1 MSTPSLDHTLPA
13 PRAGLLARARASR
26 WAPLPIVLTGTFMVV
41 LDFFIVNVAL
51 PSMQARLHASD
62 GAIEWVVAG
71 YSLTSA
77 VLLIAAGRLGDRH
90 GRRRVFAIG
99 LALFTLSS
107 AACGLAANPGMLVG
121 ARLVQGGAAAL
132 LMPNVLSLIGVLYAG
147 VDRARALAAYGMTM
161 GLAAVSGQL
170 IGGLLVQADIAGAGW
185 RSVFLI
191 NIPVGALALAL
202 TPRIVPESRAEG
214 CGRVDLTGT
223 LLVTAGLT
231 AIVLPLVEG
240 RTHGW
245 PLWTWLSLASAPL
258 ILALFTVQQRALG
271 RRGPR
276 TPDGARP
283 LISGEL
289 FRTRGF
295 TAGLVAQ
302 LVFWSGQASFFL
314 VLALYLQQGRGLS
327 ALHSGLVF
335 TILAV
340 AYLAASL
347 RAPGLTER
355 HGRRVLAIGALAL
368 AAGHGLLALA
378 VGEVGTGGSVL
389 ALVPGLI
396 LVGGGMGLG
405 ITPLATLIM
414 SDMKPEHAG
423 ATSGVLATAQNVGNA
438 IGVAVIGVLF
448 FGAAAAAHG
457 IGGAFQLAEAVLA
470 GVLLAVAGLTRL
482 LAKVGS

>member
-1 MSTPSLDHTLPA
+1 MSTPSLA
-13 PRAGLLARARASR
+13 PSRLTTPLQRARTSR
-26 WAPLPIVLTGTFMVV
+26 WAPLPIILAGTFMVV

-77 VLLIAAGRLGDRH
+77 VLLITASRLGDRH
-90 GRRRVFAIG
+90 GHRRAFAVG

-107 AACGLAANPGMLVG
+107 AACGLATSPGMLVG
-121 ARLVQGGAAAL
+121 ARLVQGSAAAL
-132 LMPNVLSLIGVLYAG
+132 LMPNVLSLIGVLYDG

-170 IGGLLVQADIAGAGW
+170 IGGALVQADIAGLGW
-185 RSVFLI
+185 RTVFLI
-191 NIPVGALALAL
+191 NVPVGAVALALA
-202 TPRIVPESRAEG
+202 PRLIPESRAAG
-214 CGRVDLTGT
+214 SGRVDLAGT

-240 RTHGW
+240 RSHGW
-245 PLWTWLSLASAPL
+245 PLWTWLTLAAAPL
-258 ILALFTVQQRALG
+258 LLAAFALHQR
-271 RRGPR
+271 R
-276 TPDGARP
+276 TANP
-283 LISGEL
+283 LIPGEL
-289 FRTRGF
+289 FRAPGF
-295 TAGLVAQ
+295 TAGIVAQ

-340 AYLAASL
+340 AYLGTSL
-347 RAPGLTER
+347 RAPVLTER
-355 HGRRVLAIGALAL
+355 HGRRVLAIGALIL
-368 AAGHGLLALA
+368 AIGHGLLALA
-378 VGEVGTGGSVL
+378 VGEVGVGGDVL
-389 ALVPGLI
+389 ALVPGLV
-396 LVGGGMGLG
+396 LVGAGMGLG

-414 SDMKPEHAG
+414 AGMKPERVG

-438 IGVAVIGVLF
+438 IGVAVIGAVF
-448 FGAAAAAHG
+448 FGAVRGG
-457 IGGAFQLAEAVLA
+457 IGGAFQLSEAVLA
-470 GVLLAVAGLTRL
+470 AVLLAVVVLTRL
-482 LAKVGS
+482 LKAEVRS